1 MIEIKIIKFKLLY
14 LIYFVNNFMYFY
26 KKKISCY
33 DVNIN
38 RSGFIKDLLV
48 MFWNVFG
55 SNKCFLKII
64 I

>member
-1 MIEIKIIKFKLLY
+1 MKEIRIIKFKLLY

-38 RSGFIKDLLV
+38 RMGL
-48 MFWNVFG
+48 
-55 SNKCFLKII
+55 LKIC
-64 I
+64 

>member
-38 RSGFIKDLLV
+38 RMGL
-48 MFWNVFG
+48 
-55 SNKCFLKII
+55 LKIC
-64 I
+64 